1 MGSSWF
7 LILTR
12 ASCWFHSVD
21 YVLQLHI
28 TGPNPPFN
36 SIEMIFKPELI
47 WRENQSNCSNFLSIA
62 GTWSSNWWTEA
73 ISPSICLRIQFRWPW
88 KFWMLAWAA
97 ETCSAIAIVF
107 IVIIMKFKIS
117 MCLQCQRV
125 FVSICFGLS
134 SACFAN
140 YFCSGYYLCKVWY
153 SKRNRTSMFLKGS
166 VLLFSKGLH
175 AFVDSWITMSF
186 NCFCFVL
193 LPALNF

>member
-1 MGSSWF
+1 VSFESSSTSLLSSTGMTGWDSVNAFPSELEIVCIGWIIKKPSPFLPSKFSSTLEFLPLMGSSWF

-28 TGPNPPFN
+28 TGPNRPFN

-125 FVSICFGLS
+125 FVSICFG
-134 SACFAN
+134 
-140 YFCSGYYLCKVWY
+140 
-153 SKRNRTSMFLKGS
+153 
-166 VLLFSKGLH
+166 
-175 AFVDSWITMSF
+175 
-186 NCFCFVL
+186 
-193 LPALNF
+193 